1 MASRT
6 VVFFNDTIEEF
17 QHVDEILD
25 PLEDAVKSALR
36 LFEDSF

>member
-1 MASRT
+1 VAPRT

-17 QHVDEILD
+17 QHVNEILD
-25 PLEDAVKSALR
+25 PVKDAVKSALR